1 MVTILVVLTF
11 VVAILA
17 KAIIHHPS
25 QKREVARVKP
35 EREWMIISPSI
46 MMPEGLRA

>member
-17 KAIIHHPS
+17 KAIIRHPS
-25 QKREVARVKP
+25 QKREVRRVKS
-35 EREWMIISPSI
+35 EKEWMIISPSI
-46 MMPEGLRA
+46 MIPEGLRA